1 MEKAKRVAEK
11 LRAMKLNK
19 AAGKL
24 LDGIAETLTYMDFPE
39 EHWKKIR
46 TNNAIERLNRE
57 IRRRMR
63 VVGTFPDGKS
73 ALMMVCAR
81 LRHVVST
88 RWGSKKYMD
97 MKHLYGYNADNPL
110 D

>member
-1 MEKAKRVAEK
+1 
-11 LRAMKLNK
+11 MKLNK
-19 AAGKL
+19 AANKL

-57 IRRRMR
+57 IRRRTR
-63 VVGTFPDGKS
+63 VVGTFPDGES

-88 RWGSKKYMD
+88 QWGSKKYMN
-97 MKHLYGYNADNPL
+97 MKPL
-110 D
+110 FGFDVNNLLD

>member
-1 MEKAKRVAEK
+1 MLLKNS
-11 LRAMKLNK
+11 RAMKLNK
-19 AAGKL
+19 AADKR

-46 TNNAIERLNRE
+46 TNNTIEQLNRE
-57 IRRRMR
+57 IRRRTR
-63 VVGTFPDGKS
+63 VVG
-73 ALMMVCAR
+73 
-81 LRHVVST
+81 T

-97 MKHLYGYNADNPL
+97 MKHLYGYDADNLL

>member
-1 MEKAKRVAEK
+1 MEKAKRVSEK

-19 AAGKL
+19 AADKL
-24 LDGIAETLTYMDFPE
+24 LDGIDETLIYIDFPE

-57 IRRRMR
+57 IRRRTR
-63 VVGTFPDGKS
+63 VVGTFPDGES

-88 RWGSKKYMD
+88 RWGSNKYMD
-97 MKHLYGYNADNPL
+97 MKHLYGYDADNLL